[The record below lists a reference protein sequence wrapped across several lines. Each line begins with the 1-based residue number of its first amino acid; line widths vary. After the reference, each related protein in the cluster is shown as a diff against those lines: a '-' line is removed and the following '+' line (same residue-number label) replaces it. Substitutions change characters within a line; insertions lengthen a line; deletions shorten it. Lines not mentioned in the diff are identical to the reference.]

1 MFFWS
6 KPYNTSRWLILCL
19 SIDPLFDYTLTAV
32 TAGYR
37 PGTLRPTPQPASYF
51 QQQQQPNPVTSAAG
65 KLYTQPPK
73 PQQQLSQQT
82 YQIPTPKTAADI
94 PPPTTPVSNM
104 ALIWQD
110 SMPAKRHDMLTWQF
124 QAMPKEKLVVKG
136 NIVLCVESKFILG
149 KR

>member
-1 MFFWS
+1 M
-6 KPYNTSRWLILCL
+6 
-19 SIDPLFDYTLTAV
+19 A
-32 TAGYR
+32 AGYR

-51 QQQQQPNPVTSAAG
+51 QQQQQPNPVTSAAA

-73 PQQQLSQQT
+73 PQQQLTQQA
-82 YQIPTPKTAADI
+82 YQIPTPKAAADI
-94 PPPTTPVSNM
+94 PPPATPVSNM